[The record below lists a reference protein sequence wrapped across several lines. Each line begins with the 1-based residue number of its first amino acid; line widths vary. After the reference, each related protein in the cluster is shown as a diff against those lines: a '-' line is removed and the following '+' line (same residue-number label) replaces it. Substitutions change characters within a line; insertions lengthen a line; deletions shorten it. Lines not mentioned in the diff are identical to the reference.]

1 MCVYI
6 GLLVNTTMIAVFAY
20 RRLEQKGNEAAMPT
34 ARDHGRRD
42 LSSPTTVGSGTIC
55 WIFHTSAYR
64 NLVRFSH
71 QSDLQ

>member
-1 MCVYI
+1 MCVYT
-6 GLLVNTTMIAVFAY
+6 GLVVNTTMIAVFAY
-20 RRLEQKGNEAAMPT
+20 QRLKQKGNEEAIPT

-42 LSSPTTVGSGTIC
+42 LLSLTTVGSGTIC